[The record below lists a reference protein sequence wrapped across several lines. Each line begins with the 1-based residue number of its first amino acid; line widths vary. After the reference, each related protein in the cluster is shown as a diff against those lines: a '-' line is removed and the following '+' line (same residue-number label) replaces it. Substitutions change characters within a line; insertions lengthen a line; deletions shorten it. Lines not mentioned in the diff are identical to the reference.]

1 MRLNTIETMLA
12 VVEAGPG
19 NFGKLL
25 ELSWADQLL
34 LTLMHWREYRMD
46 FHIGL
51 TYGL

>member
-1 MRLNTIETMLA
+1 MQRNTFETMLA

-19 NFGKLL
+19 NFGKPLK
-25 ELSWADQLL
+25 LSRADQLL
-34 LTLMHWREYRMD
+34 LTLMHWREYRME